1 MSERISEL
9 FIWMAAVY
17 GRSWTSQYAGE
28 TAKVATSA
36 WSDGL
41 SSFSD
46 AHIEAGRQAVLK
58 RGGDWP
64 PSLPEFRR
72 LCLGLGDHGAAIAAA
87 MRGDRTHPIARH
99 LIAGVISFDRDHLSA
114 VNLEK
119 RYRAGLADA
128 RQAAEFSAITR
139 PALEAP

>member
-1 MSERISEL
+1 MSNRISEL

-17 GRSWTSQYAGE
+17 GRTWTSQYAGE
-28 TAKVATSA
+28 TAKVAAAA
-36 WSDGL
+36 WSEGL
-41 SSFSD
+41 SELSD
-46 AHIEAGRQAVLK
+46 GHVEAGRHAVLK

-72 LCLGLGDHGAAIAAA
+72 LCLGLGEAGAAIEAA

-99 LIAGVISFDRDHLSA
+99 LIAGVISFDRDRLSA
-114 VNLEK
+114 KDLEK

-128 RQAAEFSAITR
+128 RQAAERDAITR
-139 PALEAP
+139 PALEAL